1 MKRVIKID
9 DQIYNGEMLPCDI
22 DNAVSRMCDIAAED
36 KSKAETFYPAH
47 IEVYYE

>member
-9 DQIYNGEMLPCDI
+9 GQIYNGGMLPCDI
-22 DNAVSRMCDIAAED
+22 DNAVSKLCDMYIEED
-36 KSKAETFYPAH
+36 TKTEIFYPAH